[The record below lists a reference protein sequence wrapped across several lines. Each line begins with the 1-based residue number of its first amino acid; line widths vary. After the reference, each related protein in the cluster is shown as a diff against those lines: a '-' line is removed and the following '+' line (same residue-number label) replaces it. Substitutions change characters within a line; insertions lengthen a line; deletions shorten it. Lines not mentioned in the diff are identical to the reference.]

1 MTNEELIAK
10 AIDTRKNAICN
21 FTGYSIGAVVQTKS
35 GKVYRGVNIE
45 HSISGV
51 GICGE
56 RAAFTSVLSV
66 GEREFDKLA
75 VVGGKIGQD
84 IDKTLIPC
92 GVCLQY
98 MLDFAEDITIVC
110 YIDGEIV
117 ERKIGDFLKNA
128 YRYHIDEK

>member
-10 AIDTRKNAICN
+10 AIDTRKNAVCN
-21 FTGYSIGAVVQTKS
+21 FTGYSIGAALQTKS

-51 GICGE
+51 GICAE
-56 RAAFTSVLSV
+56 RAAFTSILSV
-66 GEREFDKLA
+66 GEREFDKIA
-75 VVGGKIGQD
+75 VVGGKVGEEIE
-84 IDKTLIPC
+84 KTLIPC

-117 ERKIGDFLKNA
+117 ERKISDFLKTP
-128 YRYHIDEK
+128 YRYKN

>member
-10 AIDTRKNAICN
+10 AIDTRKNSICK
-21 FTGYSIGAVVQTKS
+21 FTGYSIGAALQTKE
-35 GKVYRGVNIE
+35 GKVYRGANIE

-51 GICGE
+51 GICAE

-66 GEREFDKLA
+66 GEREFDKIA
-75 VVGGKIGQD
+75 VVGGKSGEN
-84 IDKTLIPC
+84 IDKTLVPC

-110 YIDGEIV
+110 YMNGEIV
-117 ERKIGDFLKNA
+117 ERKISDFLKNSF
-128 YRYHIDEK
+128 RYNG